1 MPMNTKTRLLI
12 ERITE
17 GELVPK
23 VKAGDG
29 KQQKQRRVLSVENK
43 SAETKGQSVNS
54 RQIAASSW
62 QQDNRQGT
70 NGNGKQEAVGSEQSA
85 GLQDQEAGGI
95 EQSAGGKAHSAK
107 SIAQIAESRRR
118 GAKGKK
124 LSAFSDQLSAEERR
138 NTDRHEAVQI
148 RQKAGSKALSDS
160 CAGRE
165 LEEKIRDRS
174 ARVGVIGLGYVGLGL
189 AVEMGKTGFQVTGID
204 VDTEKVDSVNAGIS
218 YIPDVTN
225 EVLLSL
231 VAKGKIRAVQSLAAV
246 KDLDTV
252 SICVPTPLRKTKE
265 PDLSYVIAAV
275 EAVRDFLRPEQLI
288 ILESTTYPG
297 TTQELVLPTLEQ
309 TGLKVGKDFFL
320 AFSPERIDP
329 GNKAYTTPNI
339 PKVVGGV
346 TPRCTELAAQFYH
359 QFVEKIVPVTSP
371 TYAEMVKLLENTFRN
386 VNIALANEMAL
397 LCHKLDINVW
407 EVIDAAKTKPF
418 GFMAFYPGPGLGGHC
433 IPVDPYYL
441 TWKARMNG
449 AEPRLIELATSINN
463 QMPAFTISRIA
474 DALNERE
481 KSLRGSKIL
490 AVGITYKRDA
500 SDTRES
506 PALEV
511 LNGLHDKGASVYYS
525 DPFVRSIEINGRVI
539 RSLNLTPEVLE
550 SMDCAVV
557 LTDHSSFNYAM
568 ISAHSRLIVDCR
580 NVLKGFNREN
590 LVLL

>member
-1 MPMNTKTRLLI
+1 M
-12 ERITE
+12 
-17 GELVPK
+17 
-23 VKAGDG
+23 
-29 KQQKQRRVLSVENK
+29 
-43 SAETKGQSVNS
+43 
-54 RQIAASSW
+54 
-62 QQDNRQGT
+62 
-70 NGNGKQEAVGSEQSA
+70 
-85 GLQDQEAGGI
+85 
-95 EQSAGGKAHSAK
+95 
-107 SIAQIAESRRR
+107 
-118 GAKGKK
+118 
-124 LSAFSDQLSAEERR
+124 
-138 NTDRHEAVQI
+138 
-148 RQKAGSKALSDS
+148 
-160 CAGRE
+160 
-165 LEEKIRDRS
+165 
-174 ARVGVIGLGYVGLGL
+174 
-189 AVEMGKTGFQVTGID
+189 
-204 VDTEKVDSVNAGIS
+204 
-218 YIPDVTN
+218 
-225 EVLLSL
+225 
-231 VAKGKIRAVQSLAAV
+231 AAV
-246 KDLDTV
+246 KDLDSV

-275 EAVRDFLRPEQLI
+275 EAVRDYLRPGQLI

-297 TTQELVLPTLEQ
+297 TTLELVLPTLEQ

-346 TPRCTELAAQFYH
+346 TSRCTELAALLYH
-359 QFVEKIVPVTSP
+359 QFAEKIVPVTSP
-371 TYAEMVKLLENTFRN
+371 TYAEMVKLLENTFRS

-397 LCHKLDINVW
+397 LCHKFDINVW

-490 AVGITYKRDA
+490 AIGITYKRDA

-511 LNGLHDKGASVYYS
+511 LKGLHDKGASVYYS

-539 RSLNLTPEVLE
+539 RSVNLTPEVLR

-568 ISAHSRLIVDCR
+568 IGAHSRLIVDCR
-580 NVLKGFNREN
+580 NVLKGFNKEN